1 MNNQVII
8 NHITNIFES
17 GNYELAIAL
26 LQGQG

>member
-17 GNYELAIAL
+17 GNYELAIA
-26 LQGQG
+26 QKEGN